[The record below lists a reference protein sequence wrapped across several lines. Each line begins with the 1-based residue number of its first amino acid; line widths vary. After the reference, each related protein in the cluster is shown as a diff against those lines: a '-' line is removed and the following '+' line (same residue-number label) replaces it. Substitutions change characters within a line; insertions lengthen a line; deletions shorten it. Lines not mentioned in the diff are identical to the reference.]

1 MAFKDWREQAKHVI
15 LSPGDMVIDII
26 SNQYGLL
33 IERERRISMT
43 DDDVYFWKV
52 TWSNNMSEFEPT
64 IAPSPIY
71 IEEEGLKLSIL
82 IVFLDK
88 ELRFSFI

>member
-1 MAFKDWREQAKHVI
+1 MAFKDWREQARHVI

-33 IERERRISMT
+33 IERERRISIT

-52 TWSNNMSEFEPT
+52 TWSSNMSELDSSY
-64 IAPSPIY
+64 ASSPIY

-82 IVFLDK
+82 IGFYDLYQV
-88 ELRFSFI
+88 

>member
-1 MAFKDWREQAKHVI
+1 MAFKDWRDQAKHLI

-33 IERERRISMT
+33 VTRERRISIT
-43 DDDVYFWKV
+43 EDDVYFWKV
-52 TWSNNMSEFEPT
+52 TWSSNMSELDPRKV
-64 IAPSPIY
+64 PSPIY

-82 IVFLDK
+82 IGFYDLYQV
-88 ELRFSFI
+88 

>member
-1 MAFKDWREQAKHVI
+1 MAFKDWRDQAKHVI

-52 TWSNNMSEFEPT
+52 TWSSNMSELHTSYPS
-64 IAPSPIY
+64 SPIY

-82 IVFLDK
+82 IGFYDLYQV
-88 ELRFSFI
+88 

>member
-52 TWSNNMSEFEPT
+52 TWSNNMSELELT
-64 IAPSPIY
+64 YASSPIY

-82 IVFLDK
+82 IGFYDLYQV
-88 ELRFSFI
+88 

>member
-1 MAFKDWREQAKHVI
+1 MAFKDWRDQAKHVI

-43 DDDVYFWKV
+43 DDDVYFWKI
-52 TWSNNMSEFEPT
+52 TWSNNMSELDSSYP
-64 IAPSPIY
+64 ASPIY

-82 IVFLDK
+82 IGFYDLYQV
-88 ELRFSFI
+88 

>member
-1 MAFKDWREQAKHVI
+1 MAFKDWRDQAKHLI

-33 IERERRISMT
+33 VTRERRISIT
-43 DDDVYFWKV
+43 EDDVYFWEV
-52 TWSNNMSEFEPT
+52 TWSSNMSELDPHKV
-64 IAPSPIY
+64 PSPIY

-82 IVFLDK
+82 IGFYDLYQV
-88 ELRFSFI
+88 

>member
-1 MAFKDWREQAKHVI
+1 MAFKDWRDQAKHII

-33 IERERRISMT
+33 ITRERRISIT
-43 DDDVYFWKV
+43 EDDVYFWTV
-52 TWSNNMSEFEPT
+52 AWSTNMSELDVT
-64 IAPSPIY
+64 NAPSPIY

-82 IVFLDK
+82 IGFYDLYQV
-88 ELRFSFI
+88 

>member
-1 MAFKDWREQAKHVI
+1 MAFKDWRDQANHVI

-52 TWSNNMSEFEPT
+52 TWSNNMSELDSSYS
-64 IAPSPIY
+64 ASPIY

-82 IVFLDK
+82 IGFYDLYQV
-88 ELRFSFI
+88 

>member
-1 MAFKDWREQAKHVI
+1 MAFKDWRDQAKHII

-33 IERERRISMT
+33 ITRERRISIT
-43 DDDVYFWKV
+43 EDDVYFWTV
-52 TWSNNMSEFEPT
+52 AWSANMSELDVT
-64 IAPSPIY
+64 NAPSPIY

-82 IVFLDK
+82 IGFYDLYQV
-88 ELRFSFI
+88 

>member
-1 MAFKDWREQAKHVI
+1 MAFKDWRDQAKHII

-33 IERERRISMT
+33 ITRERRVSIT
-43 DDDVYFWKV
+43 EDDVYFWTV
-52 TWSNNMSEFEPT
+52 AWSTNMSELDVT
-64 IAPSPIY
+64 SAPSPIY

-82 IVFLDK
+82 IGFYDLYQV
-88 ELRFSFI
+88 

>member
-52 TWSNNMSEFEPT
+52 TWSNNMAEFEPT
-64 IAPSPIY
+64 NAPSPIY

-82 IVFLDK
+82 IGFYDLYQV
-88 ELRFSFI
+88 